1 MTSGRRSR
9 ALRRTSPGPVATP
22 PTLSVARPS
31 HSGPCWRCGGG
42 CRKHKHKHPYGWVCG
57 VCADELDRY
66 YILLLGLRGGTVAE
80 RFGEDLAAGRV
91 PKTTRSGSPRESRS
105 ATV

>member
-9 ALRRTSPGPVATP
+9 ALRRAKPGPVAAP
-22 PTLSVARPS
+22 RTLSVSRPS

-42 CRKHKHKHPYGWVCG
+42 CRKHKHPYGWVCA

-80 RFGEDLAAGRV
+80 RFAEDLAAGRV
-91 PKTTRSGSPRESRS
+91 PQSTHSAARRGSPS